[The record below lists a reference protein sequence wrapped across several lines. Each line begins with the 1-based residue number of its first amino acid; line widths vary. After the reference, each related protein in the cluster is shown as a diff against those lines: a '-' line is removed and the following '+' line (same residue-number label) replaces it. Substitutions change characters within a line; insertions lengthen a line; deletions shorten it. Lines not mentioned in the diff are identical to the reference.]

1 MVASIHNNRKNPQII
16 RDVFRTSKTSKMEPF
31 ANIVDCIQPFKIFAK
46 HSMSYYICVYQR
58 KQQTNY

>member
-16 RDVFRTSKTSKMEPF
+16 RDVYRTSKTSKMELL

-46 HSMSYYICVYQR
+46 HSMRY
-58 KQQTNY
+58 